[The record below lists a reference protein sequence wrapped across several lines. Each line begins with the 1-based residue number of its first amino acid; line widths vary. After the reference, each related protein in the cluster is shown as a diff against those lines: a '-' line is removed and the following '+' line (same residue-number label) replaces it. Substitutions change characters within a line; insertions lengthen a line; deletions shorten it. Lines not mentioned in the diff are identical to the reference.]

1 MKKFLILSLFMFILF
16 FAFSINFTSMNHEYA
31 DETIRTIENVSI
43 DNETKIVNLV
53 NEFLEVNYSLEGNEL
68 LFDGSLKWSKDD
80 LNNYVFS
87 SSNIDNL
94 EKKVSTKYDFE
105 TNEFVMNIGYYD
117 GNLLI
122 DEISGVATPYYDELE
137 DEGYIIFEDEKY
149 LISEYLDIDNVD
161 ECIAIVD
168 DLAIGAVV
176 ALAFAI
182 TIVATSPSV
191 NQAIS
196 TAIQTV
202 VETVVETVK
211 SFFGWFASWIKRVF
225 TRTTTKTVTIITTT
239 YSPSLSID
247 GVKYNTKAVSK
258 AELEKET
265 SKNSNSYYLAFAS
278 GISKTKEIY
287 DGSLDSDGLFL
298 GPKIT
303 KEAAIAILINP
314 TYVTSYY
321 DGYEFSY
328 VASVFSYY
336 QSNVTELLNE
346 PYVGYSS
353 STPITKPERHEGG
366 LFHYHPGDEYF
377 VYVPYN
383 TSAKGSNSTKAFR
396 PHAFFLNLDIT
407 PYLYYWNC

>member
-1 MKKFLILSLFMFILF
+1 MKKIFILSMFLFVLF
-16 FAFSINFTSMNHEYA
+16 FSISINLTSMNHNQV
-31 DETIRTIENVSI
+31 DESIRTIENVNI
-43 DNETKIVNLV
+43 DNETKIINLV
-53 NEFLEVNYSLEGNEL
+53 DEFLEANYSLEGNEL
-68 LFDGSLKWSKDD
+68 SFDGSLKWSKDD

-87 SSNIDNL
+87 SLDVDNL
-94 EKKVSTKYDFE
+94 EKKVSTKYNFA
-105 TNEFVMNIGYYD
+105 TNEFIMNIEYYD

-168 DLAIGAVV
+168 DLTIGAVV
-176 ALAFAI
+176 AVAFAI

-202 VETVVETVK
+202 VETVVEAVK

-225 TRTTTKTVTIITTT
+225 TRTTTKTVTIVTTT

-278 GISKTKEIY
+278 GISKTKEIH

-298 GPKIT
+298 GPKVT
-303 KEAAIAILINP
+303 KESAIAILINP

-321 DGYEFSY
+321 DGNEFSY
-328 VASVFSYY
+328 VASIFSYY
-336 QSNVTELLNE
+336 QSNITELLNE

-353 STPITKPERHEGG
+353 STPITKPERHDGG
-366 LFHYHPGDEYF
+366 LYHYHPGDEYY

-383 TSAKGSNSTKAFR
+383 TSVKGSNSTKAFR

-407 PYLYYWNC
+407 PYLYY